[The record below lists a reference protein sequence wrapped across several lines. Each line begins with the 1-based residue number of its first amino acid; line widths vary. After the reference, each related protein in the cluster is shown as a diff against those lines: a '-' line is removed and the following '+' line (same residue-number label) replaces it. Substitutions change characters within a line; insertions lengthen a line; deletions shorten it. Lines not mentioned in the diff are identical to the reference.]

1 MKSIIIQTFCLLF
14 MCLGTAH
21 AQQYQL
27 ASPDG
32 KLIITVDAG
41 ETLSWQ
47 IKQGGT
53 TVLQP
58 SDIAMYG
65 VDVKNT
71 KKEITFGENVKVIK
85 AERKSVDSSFPTP
98 VYKKASV
105 KDVYNQLTLKCRG
118 GYNVEF
124 RAYDDG
130 AAYRFISEQSKPFIV
145 KSEKADFNFD
155 NDYRTLV
162 PYVND
167 NRNRERY
174 CYSFES
180 FYDDAPLSK
189 MYSDSLAITPLM
201 IDLGKGKKAVIM
213 EAGVEDYPGMF
224 LTINPQTRQGL
235 QAAFA
240 PYPLEEV
247 IGGHN
252 RLNLVP
258 TKRADY
264 IARIPNQ
271 LSGDLGK
278 TKLLSNGDL
287 QTTSEVNSARR
298 SFPWRI
304 VLVTTNDTQLAD
316 NDMAQRLAPACRI
329 KDISWIKPGK
339 VAWDWWNTC
348 NLTGVDFKAGMNTPT
363 YKAFIDFAAA
373 NGLEY
378 IIIDEGWSGKES
390 MLEELNPDI
399 NLEEVIAYGKQK
411 GIGVILWASW
421 RNSAKETEAV
431 FKHYATMG
439 IKGFK
444 IDFFD
449 RDDQPLINSVEQ
461 IAACAAKYKLLLD
474 LHGLKPNGIQRAYPN
489 ILNFEGVKGLE
500 NSKWEPIINGIPAHD
515 FPRYDVT
522 APYLRML
529 AGPMD
534 YTPGAMMNATRETFR
549 SNNDH
554 PMSQGTRVHQ
564 MAMYT
569 IFEAPLQMLA
579 DSPSKYMKEQECT
592 DFIAKVPTT
601 FDETIA
607 LNGEI
612 GEYITLAR
620 RKGDTWYI
628 ASMTNWT
635 PRNCTID
642 LSFLG
647 EGNYTAEIFSDGINA
662 DREATDYK
670 KETQTVTASHK
681 LNVQMSPG
689 GGWTARIKKM

>member
-1 MKSIIIQTFCLLF
+1 MKNIIIQTICLLF
-14 MCLGTAH
+14 LCVGSAH

-41 ETLSWQ
+41 ATLNWQ
-47 IKQGGT
+47 IKQDGT

-58 SDIAMYG
+58 SAIALYG
-65 VDVKNT
+65 VDMKNT
-71 KKEITFGENVKVIK
+71 KKEVTFGENVKVTK
-85 AERKSVDSSFPTP
+85 AERKSVESSFPTP
-98 VYKKASV
+98 IYKKASV

-118 GYNVEF
+118 GYNVQF

-130 AAYRFISEQSKPFIV
+130 GAYRFISEQSKPFIV
-145 KSEKADFNFD
+145 NSEKADFNFD

-167 NRNRERY
+167 NRNGERY

-180 FYDDAPLSK
+180 YYDDAPLSK

-271 LSGDLGK
+271 P
-278 TKLLSNGDL
+278 
-287 QTTSEVNSARR
+287 NSAHR
-298 SFPWRI
+298 SFPWRM

-329 KDISWIKPGK
+329 KDTSWIKPGK

-363 YKAFIDFAAA
+363 YKAYIDFAAA

-399 NLEEVIAYGKQK
+399 NLEEIVAYGNQK
-411 GIGVILWASW
+411 GVGVILWASW
-421 RNSAKETEAV
+421 RNSAKDTEAV
-431 FKHYATMG
+431 FNHYATMG

-449 RDDQPLINSVEQ
+449 RDDQPLATSVEQ
-461 IAACAAKYKLLLD
+461 IAACAAKHKLLLD
-474 LHGLKPNGIQRAYPN
+474 LHGLKPYGIQRAYPN

-500 NSKWEPIINGIPAHD
+500 NAKWEPIVNGVPLHD

-549 SNNDH
+549 GINDH

-569 IFEAPLQMLA
+569 VFEAPLQMLA

-607 LNGEI
+607 LDGEI

-647 EGNYTAEIFSDGINA
+647 EGDYTAEIFSDGINA
-662 DREATDYK
+662 TREAMDYK
-670 KETQTVTASHK
+670 KEKRTVTSNNK
-681 LNVQMSPG
+681 LNAQMSPG
-689 GGWTARIKKM
+689 GGWTARINKKNK